1 MHDGPC
7 TTGIVEVDA
16 AGGMHGGGIAMTG
29 LGHDALVAGLAARYA
44 PPQWLLLPTVADA
57 SGFRGTRTIDA
68 IAFGLYDSRGY
79 EVHAFEAKASRA
91 DLRRELD
98 DPDKADL
105 FARVA
110 DRFYIVAPGAEVA
123 RPEDLPAAWG
133 LLYVERWGEGT
144 RVRTVKQIPAARPRG
159 KVGDPL
165 PRPLVAAML
174 TRMQKRAEA
183 AERTLA
189 AIVPAEDVPTKVS
202 EAYQR
207 GYDAGKKDWREARD
221 GDDAKLAL
229 AEFERA
235 SGIAVTRW
243 NAGRVGDD
251 FAAFQR
257 ARSALREAAGLRVG
271 VAEQRARDAVANAE
285 AAVEALV
292 AFRAALLDADANL
305 GRTG

>member
-1 MHDGPC
+1 MS
-7 TTGIVEVDA
+7 
-16 AGGMHGGGIAMTG
+16 G
-29 LGHDALVAGLAARYA
+29 LGHDALVAGLASRYA
-44 PPQWLLLPTVADA
+44 PPHWLLLPTVADA

-68 IAFGLYDSRGY
+68 LAFGLYDSRGY
-79 EVHAFEAKASRA
+79 EVHAFEAKASRS

-110 DRFYIVAPGAEVA
+110 DRFYIVAPGADVA
-123 RPEDLPAAWG
+123 RPEDLPVNWG
-133 LLYVERWGEGT
+133 LLYVQPHGDGV
-144 RVRTVKQIPAARPRG
+144 RVRTVKNVGPPVRRRDG
-159 KVGDPL
+159 KGTAL

-174 TRMQKRAEA
+174 TRLQKRAEA

-189 AIVPAEDVPTKVS
+189 GVVRAEDVPAKVS
-202 EAYQR
+202 AAYQR

-221 GDDAKLAL
+221 ADDAKIAL

-257 ARSALREAAGLRVG
+257 ARATLREAAGLRVG